1 METDF
6 KKDTDITVYRYLETM
21 STFAWDSET
30 HAVLRDETRKLQ
42 FDFEKIATS
51 IRGHFS
57 HLICEVTAND
67 CRIAYAQEYLSQT
80 VAEESEP
87 INLEIEDSMTFEE
100 IMDVVEI
107 RNERSEMRKQ
117 KIFSR
122 VLASLG
128 NPLEAMVIDVKVGS
142 GAFMRD
148 EDHARALANALV
160 KTGNA
165 CGIRTRALLTDM
177 NQPLGRAVGNSLEVK
192 ECIELLRGEI
202 DEGARPVLDLS
213 L

>member
-6 KKDTDITVYRYLETM
+6 KKDTDITLYRYLETM

-128 NPLEAMVIDVKVGS
+128 NPSEAMVIEESSELEKIKFNM
-142 GAFMRD
+142 AEKKRYKQL
-148 EDHARALANALV
+148 EQERKEKNALELEE
-160 KTGNA
+160 
-165 CGIRTRALLTDM
+165 IRW
-177 NQPLGRAVGNSLEVK
+177 
-192 ECIELLRGEI
+192 IESEREKLRQRHLPGSV
-202 DEGARPVLDLS
+202 DSEGKN
-213 L
+213 